1 MLAVGVKLIKIKVE
15 PGSQPAALANRDKAK
30 LEVAAL
36 PADGQAMLVRNDS
49 RDGVSEHYFGFLA
62 GK

>member
-15 PGSQPAALANRDKAK
+15 TGSHANRDRAK
-30 LEVAAL
+30 LAVAAL
-36 PADGQAMLVRNDS
+36 PADGQAMVERTA
-49 RDGVSEHYFGFLA
+49 DGDAYEHYFGFLA